1 MIRSI
6 VLVEVVEIPTKM
18 KLKGK
23 LPETFRVTELY
34 SQYEIFYC
42 LSCLISIIAPLLA
55 MIIEYKM

>member
-23 LPETFRVTELY
+23 LPETFRVTESY
-34 SQYEIFYC
+34 S
-42 LSCLISIIAPLLA
+42 
-55 MIIEYKM
+55 